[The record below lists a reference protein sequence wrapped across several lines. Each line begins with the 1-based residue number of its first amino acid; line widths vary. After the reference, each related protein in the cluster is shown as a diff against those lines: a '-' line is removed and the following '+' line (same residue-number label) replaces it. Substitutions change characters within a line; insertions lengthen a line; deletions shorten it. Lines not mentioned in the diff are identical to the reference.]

1 MRKQHL
7 AEFAAQLYAVGKK
20 CCLHVAQGKSLQVV
34 NIRII
39 AFQRNQRRL
48 QRYNRVPQLL
58 RQLGAAAVAACARIG
73 RTARSQNNFVCLVHA
88 VDRTHAVHM
97 AFLDHDINNL
107 GVGLQLAAGLGIN
120 PHQRINYILRLV
132 AYRKN
137 TSAAFNLRRQSVTL
151 QQQYYIIIC
160 EPM

>member
-1 MRKQHL
+1 
-7 AEFAAQLYAVGKK
+7 
-20 CCLHVAQGKSLQVV
+20 
-34 NIRII
+34 
-39 AFQRNQRRL
+39 
-48 QRYNRVPQLL
+48 
-58 RQLGAAAVAACARIG
+58 
-73 RTARSQNNFVCLVHA
+73 
-88 VDRTHAVHM
+88 M

-107 GVGLQLAAGLGIN
+107 GVSLQLAAGLGIN
-120 PHQRINYILRLV
+120 PYQRINYILRLV

>member
-7 AEFAAQLYAVGKK
+7 AEFTAQLYAVGQKR
-20 CCLHVAQGKSLQVV
+20 CLYVAQRQALQVI

-48 QRYNRVPQLL
+48 QRHNRVTQLF
-58 RQLGAAAVAACARIG
+58 RQLGTAAIAACARIG
-73 RTARSQNNFVCLVHA
+73 GAARSQNNSVCLVHA

-132 AYRKN
+132 TYRKN
-137 TSAAFNLRRQSVTL
+137 TAAAFNLRRQSVTL
-151 QQQYYIIIC
+151 QQQYYIII
-160 EPM
+160 